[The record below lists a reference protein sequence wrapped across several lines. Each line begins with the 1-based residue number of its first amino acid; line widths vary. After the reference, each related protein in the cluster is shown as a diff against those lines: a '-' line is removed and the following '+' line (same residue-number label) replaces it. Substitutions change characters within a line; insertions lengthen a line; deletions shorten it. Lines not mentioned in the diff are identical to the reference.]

1 MVYRPPDAKHDSFVK
16 VIQFLQEQ
24 IVSVNDDSFTIC
36 ITGDFNCP
44 RINWKNGLITPGGS
58 SDESSSAKS
67 LLQFMADNL
76 YGQYVLC
83 PTRKKN
89 TLDLFITN
97 DDRLVVDAS
106 ATETPLS
113 DWKTLRSH
121 CSFEEFPIVF
131 TDTLLQICLICCPR
145 KKISNG
151 RPKALN
157 ALRRKKKR
165 VLARY
170 NALLSKS
177 HSNPE
182 HVAALQSKLALIC
195 YEIKDKINKSL
206 DRKEALA
213 LSRIKANPKYFF
225 SYAKSLSKVKSSISM
240 LVTSDD
246 SITNNPSK
254 MADILQNQFTSVFSD
269 PNAPNVKAPDFD
281 VPSIKEQ
288 SNELGFY
295 MTDEQAI
302 AAIDKISS
310 NAASGPDGVPVTLLK
325 TCSRELCQ
333 PIKLIWAESFAKK
346 EIPSFYK
353 QTCISPIYKSGNRA
367 EAINYR
373 PIALTSHI
381 IKIYERY
388 LREVMVKFIEHNELL
403 CNSQHGFVSGKS
415 CLTQLLSHF
424 DDIYEGLLAGA
435 DTDAIY
441 LDYAKAFDKV
451 DHQLLLK
458 KLRRY
463 GFNERLISWIQSF
476 LAERYQQVVINGESS
491 YSAKV
496 RSGVPQVR
504 NDKKQQKFH
513 FAKHG
518 KYLTSFPSCKES
530 TENFQQMRVLAWV
543 PASWRIL
550 LAWIVG
556 PGCWPTH

>member
-1 MVYRPPDAKHDSFVK
+1 M
-16 VIQFLQEQ
+16 L
-24 IVSVNDDSFTIC
+24 
-36 ITGDFNCP
+36 TGD
-44 RINWKNGLITPGGS
+44 
-58 SDESSSAKS
+58 
-67 LLQFMADNL
+67 
-76 YGQYVLC
+76 V
-83 PTRKKN
+83 
-89 TLDLFITN
+89 
-97 DDRLVVDAS
+97 
-106 ATETPLS
+106 

-195 YEIKDKINKSL
+195 YEIKDEINKSL

-225 SYAKSLSKVKSSISM
+225 SYAKSLSKVKSSIIM

-373 PIALTSHI
+373 QTVYTCLRNCDNIASQLRQKTLPVVYDEGVYHLVTQ
-381 IKIYERY
+381 IYLQQPELF
-388 LREVMVKFIEHNELL
+388 LRIFPMLGGFHFTKTALHCAGKFLKGSGVEDIFTECRIFGPKTVDSVMN
-403 CNSQHGFVSGKS
+403 GKHYYRS
-415 CLTQLLSHF
+415 L
-424 DDIYEGLLAGA
+424 EGLTILSESM
-435 DTDAIY
+435 TRMKM
-441 LDYAKAFDKV
+441 KAFWK
-451 DHQLLLK
+451 
-458 KLRRY
+458 
-463 GFNERLISWIQSF
+463 
-476 LAERYQQVVINGESS
+476 
-491 YSAKV
+491 
-496 RSGVPQVR
+496 
-504 NDKKQQKFH
+504 
-513 FAKHG
+513 
-518 KYLTSFPSCKES
+518 
-530 TENFQQMRVLAWV
+530 
-543 PASWRIL
+543 
-550 LAWIVG
+550 
-556 PGCWPTH
+556 